1 MLKLTNED
9 FLEMIREST
18 EGFRTESTVIKSVL
32 GIGETNRVRLEFSNP
47 PQICARKQIQMDLYG
62 F

>member
-18 EGFRTESTVIKSVL
+18 EGFRTENTVK
-32 GIGETNRVRLEFSNP
+32 IGFGNWGN
-47 PQICARKQIQMDLYG
+47 KQSSP
-62 F
+62 